1 MEKVIEFP
9 CNAQQYK
16 WIVLTISW
24 IFLKCLYMDVL
35 PRYFL
40 VLMFIGPWYQGP
52 FPEQWSPY
60 GQASL
65 RVSIFGSGNL
75 PPATSSPP
83 EEFQDEND
91 LPKVS
96 RHSFYWK
103 IQIRF
108 YVRPCRS
115 PFECMDSFNPL
126 HPNISVHILHTA
138 LYTFLMSL
146 TRRICLTIKSFMNS
160 QSFHNCHDRNVC
172 WSTFTVNVIDRHLS
186 LTFFRHSR
194 MYG

>member
-1 MEKVIEFP
+1 MFGRLPLASSISCLGFTFDPFAGQSPFLHHRLPLMEKVIEFP

-35 PRYFL
+35 PRCFL

-108 YVRPCRS
+108 YVRPCTWVL
-115 PFECMDSFNPL
+115 PFFVILGCMDKEW
-126 HPNISVHILHTA
+126 SV
-138 LYTFLMSL
+138 LYTYWRIWRREWLWSL
-146 TRRICLTIKSFMNS
+146 YWRRTISS
-160 QSFHNCHDRNVC
+160 RQCQ
-172 WSTFTVNVIDRHLS
+172 RH
-186 LTFFRHSR
+186 
-194 MYG
+194 

>member
-1 MEKVIEFP
+1 MHS
-9 CNAQQYK
+9 NRK

-108 YVRPCRS
+108 YVRPCTWVL
-115 PFECMDSFNPL
+115 PFFVILGCMDKEW
-126 HPNISVHILHTA
+126 SV
-138 LYTFLMSL
+138 LYTYWRIWRREWVWSL
-146 TRRICLTIKSFMNS
+146 YWRRTISS
-160 QSFHNCHDRNVC
+160 RQCQ
-172 WSTFTVNVIDRHLS
+172 RH
-186 LTFFRHSR
+186 
-194 MYG
+194 

>member
-1 MEKVIEFP
+1 MFGRLPLASSISCLGFTFDPFAGQSPFLHHRLPLMEKVIEFP

-35 PRYFL
+35 PRCFL

-115 PFECMDSFNPL
+115 PFECMDSFVL
-126 HPNISVHILHTA
+126 TSVCIFSIL
-138 LYTFLMSL
+138 LSIPFL
-146 TRRICLTIKSFMNS
+146 
-160 QSFHNCHDRNVC
+160 CHLQGEFV
-172 WSTFTVNVIDRHLS
+172 
-186 LTFFRHSR
+186 
-194 MYG
+194 